1 MILSKK
7 LYIRDSI
14 FKRIWIKRQIKK
26 INKSTKFFTLGS
38 WKSYLH
44 PVRSGSIPKFVGS
57 KKDLQEFKEA
67 KNLESLCPT
76 NALKVT
82 SETIQIDPKNC
93 IRCQECVKASPDDF
107 FDTNQEKFPNDP

>member
-26 INKSTKFFTLGS
+26 INKSTKFFSPGS
-38 WKSYLH
+38 WKNYLH
-44 PVRSGSIPKFVGS
+44 PVRSGSIPKFIGS
-57 KKDLQEFKEA
+57 KKDLMEFKEVKA
-67 KNLESLCPT
+67 LESLCPT

-82 SETIQIDPKNC
+82 SSSIEIDPKNC
-93 IRCQECVKASPDDF
+93 IRCQECVKASPEGF
-107 FDTNQEKFPNDP
+107 FDTTQERFPSDP